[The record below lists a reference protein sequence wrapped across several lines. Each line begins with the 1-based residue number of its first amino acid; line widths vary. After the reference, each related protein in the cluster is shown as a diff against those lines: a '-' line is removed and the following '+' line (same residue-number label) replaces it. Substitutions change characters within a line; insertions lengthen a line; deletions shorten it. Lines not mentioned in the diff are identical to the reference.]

1 MFDADSDLPRLP
13 KWKDNV
19 MSQPSTQSPS
29 DRPSAPPEQASYS
42 SAGKGKI
49 RAGSRQ
55 LPAAPRS
62 GDRFQHTNKGA
73 EMSENVHRYFMYHY
87 PALPGGGATVGAIFL
102 ILLVLF
108 MLYRHTKWSGWL
120 AFFFSVG
127 FYTIP
132 LLTEYHKH

>member
-1 MFDADSDLPRLP
+1 VSPQIGENRADYTL
-13 KWKDNV
+13 
-19 MSQPSTQSPS
+19 
-29 DRPSAPPEQASYS
+29 RPAPAH
-42 SAGKGKI
+42 
-49 RAGSRQ
+49 
-55 LPAAPRS
+55 S
-62 GDRFQHTNKGA
+62 GDRFQHTTKGA
-73 EMSENVHRYFMYHY
+73 EMSQTVHRYFMYHY
-87 PALPGGGATVGAIFL
+87 PALPGGGYTVGAIGM